1 MGEAAVESCLGSS
14 IELVLPNPIRNK
26 GYPPPWDCEDSSS
39 ILVNNLNVEVTFG
52 LRQITPGRFETDEH
66 PRHPQCNAVCCL
78 KAWNIQAA
86 RVLQT
91 AKFGPD
97 VNVIAR
103 HSSNRVAKE
112 AFLVM
117 RSSVLWR
124 RHQRRRV
131 SSFLISH
138 GGSRRTL
145 EWTSWIVVPVVPQFL
160 LALAVRPDQIVTFAP
175 IERWCIPDLL
185 LGNLGAIALKVLGI

>member
-1 MGEAAVESCLGSS
+1 MWEAVVEPCLGSS

-26 GYPPPWDCEDSSS
+26 DYPPSWDCEDSSS
-39 ILVNNLNVEVTFG
+39 IFVNNLNVEVTLG
-52 LRQITPGRFETDEH
+52 LRQITSGRIEADEH

-112 AFLVM
+112 AFFVT
-117 RSSVLWR
+117 RSSVLER
-124 RHQRRRV
+124 RHQRRHV
-131 SSFLISH
+131 SSFLISQ
-138 GGSRRTL
+138 GYLQST
-145 EWTSWIVVPVVPQFL
+145 PAFL
-160 LALAVRPDQIVTFAP
+160 NFGQLSNRF
-175 IERWCIPDLL
+175 
-185 LGNLGAIALKVLGI
+185 

>member
-1 MGEAAVESCLGSS
+1 VWEAVIDPCLGSS
-14 IELVLPNPIRNK
+14 IELVLPNPIRNN
-26 GYPPPWDCEDSSS
+26 GYPPSWDCEDSSS

-52 LRQITPGRFETDEH
+52 LRQITSGRFETDEH
-66 PRHPQCNAVCCL
+66 PRHPQRNAVCCL

-117 RSSVLWR
+117 RSSVLGR
-124 RHQRRRV
+124 RHQRRHV
-131 SSFLISH
+131 SSFLISQ
-138 GGSRRTL
+138 GYLQST
-145 EWTSWIVVPVVPQFL
+145 PAFL
-160 LALAVRPDQIVTFAP
+160 NFGQLSNRF
-175 IERWCIPDLL
+175 
-185 LGNLGAIALKVLGI
+185 